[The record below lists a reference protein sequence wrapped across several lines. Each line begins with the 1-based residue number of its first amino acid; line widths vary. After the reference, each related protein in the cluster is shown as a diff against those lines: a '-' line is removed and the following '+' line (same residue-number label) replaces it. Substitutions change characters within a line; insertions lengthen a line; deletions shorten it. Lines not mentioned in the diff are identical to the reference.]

1 MPQRTTP
8 STSTTTATSSV
19 PVSAAIVSPSN
30 MVDDSFGL
38 TARDMVQQ
46 TSVHTGQLSV
56 GIAKNGIGRSAASL
70 SLTIQQEACQAALDA
85 YNQKNRTNY
94 KPIPSSLVNLDK
106 AQLSFGAD
114 EVVKEVT
121 LSWNVTDA
129 AELIGEDTD
138 YVIPVLVNSKE
149 LQVNPDRNLLLVNL
163 IRSSVSVRQKSIART
178 VDETKVLPGPDGEQP
193 ELKESFILDIE
204 LDNPIKNVGITFP
217 LVVDN
222 SLIEVFNQDQDVPYV
237 AAPEGLVTLDT
248 PSAGISE
255 SDKSCTIRLTL
266 DKGVLM
272 EGDELPAFP
281 NYLIPIRLDAQNASA
296 TYKGKNFDL
305 RGLSFG
311 NLVTYIGIT
320 YEEIKNYVKFI
331 SEGSEKIV
339 SYYKEGQPIFDH
351 FLVTKQ
357 IKSSFGRTVNF
368 QHGAYLIIEQTEA
381 LCVIDVNSGNR
392 LKNNEGQEENA
403 LQVNLGAADEIAR
416 QLRLRDV
423 GGIIVIDFIDM
434 DNADNRKLLYDRMM
448 ENMKN
453 DRSRHNILPLSKFCL
468 MQITRQ
474 RVRPVLDIDVEEE
487 CPSCFGTGKIRPS
500 ILFTDTLEEKI
511 KSVKF
516 DHNISSF
523 RLHVHPYVAAYINKG
538 IYSLKW
544 KWKLTYGMG
553 IHIVADQ
560 SMAFLQYMFKDS
572 HGNEIDVTEEK
583 DLKTPSKKKKD
594 TKETKR
600 D

>member
-1 MPQRTTP
+1 MFF
-8 STSTTTATSSV
+8 V
-19 PVSAAIVSPSN
+19 FKFEKLGNEVVVDVSPKEVSIALLEDGKLVELQKEAKN
-30 MVDDSFGL
+30 ESFALGNIY
-38 TARDMVQQ
+38 
-46 TSVHTGQLSV
+46 
-56 GIAKNGIGRSAASL
+56 IAKVKKIMPGLNACFVDIGHEKSGFLHQQDMTAVFPSAQKYIKQVTSDRKRLFSISKA
-70 SLTIQQEACQAALDA
+70 TFTPTFTKDA
-85 YNQKNRTNY
+85 N
-94 KPIPSSLVNLDK
+94 
-106 AQLSFGAD
+106 
-114 EVVKEVT
+114 VKEVLKVGDVVMT
-121 LSWNVTDA
+121 QIIKEPISTKGPRLSCEISFPGRYLVLMPMSDKVSVSTKIKSPEERSRLKLIVESIKPQNFGVIVRTV
-129 AELIGEDTD
+129 AEGRRAEDLD
-138 YVIPVLVNSKE
+138 E
-149 LQVNPDRNLLLVNL
+149 DMELLLKRWEKTITAVQQARQYPLLVHEETSRAVAL
-163 IRSSVSVRQKSIART
+163 IRDLFNPTFEAIHVN
-178 VDETKVLPGPDGEQP
+178 DEV
-193 ELKESFILDIE
+193 
-204 LDNPIKNVGITFP
+204 
-217 LVVDN
+217 
-222 SLIEVFNQDQDVPYV
+222 
-237 AAPEGLVTLDT
+237 
-248 PSAGISE
+248 
-255 SDKSCTIRLTL
+255 
-266 DKGVLM
+266 
-272 EGDELPAFP
+272 
-281 NYLIPIRLDAQNASA
+281 
-296 TYKGKNFDL
+296 
-305 RGLSFG
+305 
-311 NLVTYIGIT
+311 T

-434 DNADNRKLLYDRMM
+434 DNADNRKLLYDHMM

-594 TKETKR
+594 TKETNPEK
-600 D
+600 

>member
-1 MPQRTTP
+1 MFF
-8 STSTTTATSSV
+8 V
-19 PVSAAIVSPSN
+19 FKFEKLGNEVVVDVSPKEVSIALLEDGKLVELQKEAKN
-30 MVDDSFGL
+30 ESFALGNIY
-38 TARDMVQQ
+38 
-46 TSVHTGQLSV
+46 
-56 GIAKNGIGRSAASL
+56 IAKVKKIMPGLNACFVDIGHEKSGFLHQQDMTAVFPSAQKYIKQVTSDRKRLFSISKA
-70 SLTIQQEACQAALDA
+70 TFTPTFTKDA
-85 YNQKNRTNY
+85 N
-94 KPIPSSLVNLDK
+94 
-106 AQLSFGAD
+106 
-114 EVVKEVT
+114 VKEVLKVGDVVMT
-121 LSWNVTDA
+121 QIIKEPISTKGPRLSCEISFPGRYLVLMPMSDKVSVSTKIKSPEERSRLKLIVESIKPQNFGVIVRTV
-129 AELIGEDTD
+129 AEGRRAEDLD
-138 YVIPVLVNSKE
+138 E
-149 LQVNPDRNLLLVNL
+149 DMELLLKRWEKTITAVQQARQYPLIVHEETSRAVAL
-163 IRSSVSVRQKSIART
+163 IRDLFNPTFEAIHVN
-178 VDETKVLPGPDGEQP
+178 DEV
-193 ELKESFILDIE
+193 
-204 LDNPIKNVGITFP
+204 
-217 LVVDN
+217 
-222 SLIEVFNQDQDVPYV
+222 
-237 AAPEGLVTLDT
+237 
-248 PSAGISE
+248 
-255 SDKSCTIRLTL
+255 
-266 DKGVLM
+266 
-272 EGDELPAFP
+272 
-281 NYLIPIRLDAQNASA
+281 
-296 TYKGKNFDL
+296 
-305 RGLSFG
+305 
-311 NLVTYIGIT
+311 T

-594 TKETKR
+594 TKETNPEK
-600 D
+600 

>member
-1 MPQRTTP
+1 MFF
-8 STSTTTATSSV
+8 V
-19 PVSAAIVSPSN
+19 FKFEKLGNEVVVDVSPKEVSIALLEDGKLVELQKEAKN
-30 MVDDSFGL
+30 ESFALGNIY
-38 TARDMVQQ
+38 
-46 TSVHTGQLSV
+46 
-56 GIAKNGIGRSAASL
+56 IAKVKKIMPGLNACFVDIGHEKSGFLHQQDMTAVFPSAQKYIKQVTSDRKRLFSISKA
-70 SLTIQQEACQAALDA
+70 TFTPTFTKDA
-85 YNQKNRTNY
+85 N
-94 KPIPSSLVNLDK
+94 
-106 AQLSFGAD
+106 
-114 EVVKEVT
+114 VKEVLKVGDVVMT
-121 LSWNVTDA
+121 QIIKEPISTKGPRLSCEISFPGRYLVLMPMSDKVSVSTKIKSPEERSRLKLIVESIKPQNFGVIVRTV
-129 AELIGEDTD
+129 AEGRRAEDLD
-138 YVIPVLVNSKE
+138 E
-149 LQVNPDRNLLLVNL
+149 DMELLLKRWEKTITAVQQARQYPLLVHEETSRAVAL
-163 IRSSVSVRQKSIART
+163 IRDLFNPTFEAIHVN
-178 VDETKVLPGPDGEQP
+178 DEV
-193 ELKESFILDIE
+193 
-204 LDNPIKNVGITFP
+204 
-217 LVVDN
+217 
-222 SLIEVFNQDQDVPYV
+222 
-237 AAPEGLVTLDT
+237 
-248 PSAGISE
+248 
-255 SDKSCTIRLTL
+255 
-266 DKGVLM
+266 
-272 EGDELPAFP
+272 
-281 NYLIPIRLDAQNASA
+281 
-296 TYKGKNFDL
+296 
-305 RGLSFG
+305 
-311 NLVTYIGIT
+311 T

-560 SMAFLQYMFKDS
+560 SMALRQYMFKDI

-594 TKETKR
+594 TKETNPEK
-600 D
+600 

>member
-1 MPQRTTP
+1 LFF
-8 STSTTTATSSV
+8 V
-19 PVSAAIVSPSN
+19 FKFEKLGNEVVVDVSPKEVSIALLEDGKLVELQKEAKN
-30 MVDDSFGL
+30 ESFALGNIY
-38 TARDMVQQ
+38 
-46 TSVHTGQLSV
+46 
-56 GIAKNGIGRSAASL
+56 IAKVKKIMPGLNACFVDIGHEKSGFLHQQDMTAVFPSAQKYIKQVTSDRKRLFSISKA
-70 SLTIQQEACQAALDA
+70 TFTPTFTKDA
-85 YNQKNRTNY
+85 N
-94 KPIPSSLVNLDK
+94 
-106 AQLSFGAD
+106 
-114 EVVKEVT
+114 VKEVLKVGDVVMT
-121 LSWNVTDA
+121 QIIKEPISTKGPRLSCEISFPGRYLVLMPMSDKVSVSTKIKSPEERSRLKLIVESIKPQNFGVIVRTV
-129 AELIGEDTD
+129 AEGRRAEDLD
-138 YVIPVLVNSKE
+138 E
-149 LQVNPDRNLLLVNL
+149 DMELLLKRWEKTITAVQQARQYPQLVHEETSRAVAL
-163 IRSSVSVRQKSIART
+163 IRDLFNPTFEAIHVN
-178 VDETKVLPGPDGEQP
+178 DEV
-193 ELKESFILDIE
+193 
-204 LDNPIKNVGITFP
+204 
-217 LVVDN
+217 
-222 SLIEVFNQDQDVPYV
+222 
-237 AAPEGLVTLDT
+237 
-248 PSAGISE
+248 
-255 SDKSCTIRLTL
+255 
-266 DKGVLM
+266 
-272 EGDELPAFP
+272 
-281 NYLIPIRLDAQNASA
+281 
-296 TYKGKNFDL
+296 
-305 RGLSFG
+305 
-311 NLVTYIGIT
+311 T

-594 TKETKR
+594 TKETNPEK
-600 D
+600 

>member
-1 MPQRTTP
+1 MFFVFKFEKLGNEVVVDVSPKEVSIALLEDGKLVELQKEAKNESFALGNIYIAKVKKIMPGLNACFVDIGHEKSGFLHQQDMTAVFP
-8 STSTTTATSSV
+8 SAQKYIKQVTSDRKRLFSISKATFTSTFT
-19 PVSAAIVSPSN
+19 
-30 MVDDSFGL
+30 
-38 TARDMVQQ
+38 
-46 TSVHTGQLSV
+46 
-56 GIAKNGIGRSAASL
+56 K
-70 SLTIQQEACQAALDA
+70 DA
-85 YNQKNRTNY
+85 N
-94 KPIPSSLVNLDK
+94 
-106 AQLSFGAD
+106 
-114 EVVKEVT
+114 VKEVLKVGDVVMT
-121 LSWNVTDA
+121 QIIKEPISTKGPRLSCEISFPGRYLVLMPMSDKVSVSTKIKSPEERSRLKLIVESIKPQNFGVIVRTV
-129 AELIGEDTD
+129 AEGRRAEDLD
-138 YVIPVLVNSKE
+138 E
-149 LQVNPDRNLLLVNL
+149 DMELLLKRWEKTITAVQQARQYPLLVHEETSRAVAL
-163 IRSSVSVRQKSIART
+163 IRDLFNPTFEAIHVN
-178 VDETKVLPGPDGEQP
+178 DEV
-193 ELKESFILDIE
+193 
-204 LDNPIKNVGITFP
+204 
-217 LVVDN
+217 
-222 SLIEVFNQDQDVPYV
+222 
-237 AAPEGLVTLDT
+237 
-248 PSAGISE
+248 
-255 SDKSCTIRLTL
+255 
-266 DKGVLM
+266 
-272 EGDELPAFP
+272 
-281 NYLIPIRLDAQNASA
+281 
-296 TYKGKNFDL
+296 
-305 RGLSFG
+305 
-311 NLVTYIGIT
+311 T

-594 TKETKR
+594 TKETNPEK
-600 D
+600 

>member
-1 MPQRTTP
+1 MFF
-8 STSTTTATSSV
+8 V
-19 PVSAAIVSPSN
+19 FKFEKLGNEVVVDVSPKEVSIALLEDGKLVELQKEAKN
-30 MVDDSFGL
+30 ESFALGNIY
-38 TARDMVQQ
+38 
-46 TSVHTGQLSV
+46 
-56 GIAKNGIGRSAASL
+56 IAKVKKIMPGLNACFVDIGHEKSGFLHQQDMTAVFPSAQKYIKQVTSDRKRLFSISKA
-70 SLTIQQEACQAALDA
+70 TFTPTFTKDA
-85 YNQKNRTNY
+85 N
-94 KPIPSSLVNLDK
+94 
-106 AQLSFGAD
+106 
-114 EVVKEVT
+114 VKEVLKVGDVVMT
-121 LSWNVTDA
+121 QIIKEPISTKGPRLSCEISFPGRYLVLMPMSDKVSVSTKIKSPEERSRLKLIVESIKPQNFGVIVRTV
-129 AELIGEDTD
+129 AEGRRAEDLD
-138 YVIPVLVNSKE
+138 E
-149 LQVNPDRNLLLVNL
+149 DMELLLKRWEKTITAVQQARQYPLLVHEETSRAVAL
-163 IRSSVSVRQKSIART
+163 IRDLFNPTFEAIHVN
-178 VDETKVLPGPDGEQP
+178 DEV
-193 ELKESFILDIE
+193 
-204 LDNPIKNVGITFP
+204 
-217 LVVDN
+217 
-222 SLIEVFNQDQDVPYV
+222 
-237 AAPEGLVTLDT
+237 
-248 PSAGISE
+248 
-255 SDKSCTIRLTL
+255 
-266 DKGVLM
+266 
-272 EGDELPAFP
+272 
-281 NYLIPIRLDAQNASA
+281 
-296 TYKGKNFDL
+296 
-305 RGLSFG
+305 
-311 NLVTYIGIT
+311 T

-594 TKETKR
+594 TKETNPEK
-600 D
+600 

>member
-1 MPQRTTP
+1 LFLNFGKLGNE
-8 STSTTTATSSV
+8 V
-19 PVSAAIVSPSN
+19 VVDVSPKEVSIALLEDGKL
-30 MVDDSFGL
+30 VELQKEAKDESFALGNIY
-38 TARDMVQQ
+38 
-46 TSVHTGQLSV
+46 
-56 GIAKNGIGRSAASL
+56 IAKVKKIMPGLNACFVDIGHDKGGFLHQQDMTAIFPSAQKYIKQVISDRKRLFPISKA
-70 SLTIQQEACQAALDA
+70 TFTPTFTKEA
-85 YNQKNRTNY
+85 N
-94 KPIPSSLVNLDK
+94 
-106 AQLSFGAD
+106 
-114 EVVKEVT
+114 VKEVLKVGDVVMT
-121 LSWNVTDA
+121 QIIKEPISTKGPRLSCEISFPGRYLVLMPMSDKVNVSTKIKSQEERSRLKLIVESIKPKNFGVIVRTV
-129 AELIGEDTD
+129 AEGRRAEDLD
-138 YVIPVLVNSKE
+138 E
-149 LQVNPDRNLLLVNL
+149 DMGLLLKRWEKAITAVQQARQYPQL
-163 IRSSVSVRQKSIART
+163 VHEETSRAVALVRDLFNPTFEAIHIN
-178 VDETKVLPGPDGEQP
+178 DEV
-193 ELKESFILDIE
+193 
-204 LDNPIKNVGITFP
+204 
-217 LVVDN
+217 
-222 SLIEVFNQDQDVPYV
+222 
-237 AAPEGLVTLDT
+237 
-248 PSAGISE
+248 
-255 SDKSCTIRLTL
+255 
-266 DKGVLM
+266 
-272 EGDELPAFP
+272 
-281 NYLIPIRLDAQNASA
+281 
-296 TYKGKNFDL
+296 
-305 RGLSFG
+305 
-311 NLVTYIGIT
+311 T

-351 FLVTKQ
+351 FSVTKQ
-357 IKSSFGRTVNF
+357 IKSSFGRTVNY

-392 LKNNEGQEENA
+392 LKNNDDQEENA

-434 DNADNRKLLYDRMM
+434 DSADNRKLLYDRMT

-538 IYSLKW
+538 LYSLKW

-560 SMAFLQYMFKDS
+560 NMAFLQYIFKDS
-572 HGNEIDVTEEK
+572 RGNEIDVTEEK
-583 DLKTPSKKKKD
+583 DLKAPSKKKKD
-594 TKETKR
+594 AKETNPG

>member
-1 MPQRTTP
+1 MFF
-8 STSTTTATSSV
+8 V
-19 PVSAAIVSPSN
+19 FKFEKLGNEVVVDVSPKEVSIALLEDGKLVELQKEAKN
-30 MVDDSFGL
+30 ESFALGNIYIAKVKKIMPGLNACFVDIGHEKSGFLHQQDMTAVFPSAQKYIKQVTSDRKRLFSISKATFTPTFTKDANVKDVLKVGDVVMTQIIKEPISTKGPRLSCEISFPGRYL
-38 TARDMVQQ
+38 VLMPMSDKVSVSTKIKSPEERSRLKLIVESIKPQNFGVIVRTVAEGRRAEDLDEDMELLLKRWEKTITAVQQ
-46 TSVHTGQLSV
+46 ARQYPQLVHEETSRAVALIRDLFNPTF
-56 GIAKNGIGRSAASL
+56 
-70 SLTIQQEACQAALDA
+70 EA
-85 YNQKNRTNY
+85 
-94 KPIPSSLVNLDK
+94 IHVN
-106 AQLSFGAD
+106 D
-114 EVVKEVT
+114 EV
-121 LSWNVTDA
+121 
-129 AELIGEDTD
+129 
-138 YVIPVLVNSKE
+138 
-149 LQVNPDRNLLLVNL
+149 
-163 IRSSVSVRQKSIART
+163 
-178 VDETKVLPGPDGEQP
+178 
-193 ELKESFILDIE
+193 
-204 LDNPIKNVGITFP
+204 
-217 LVVDN
+217 
-222 SLIEVFNQDQDVPYV
+222 
-237 AAPEGLVTLDT
+237 
-248 PSAGISE
+248 
-255 SDKSCTIRLTL
+255 
-266 DKGVLM
+266 
-272 EGDELPAFP
+272 
-281 NYLIPIRLDAQNASA
+281 
-296 TYKGKNFDL
+296 
-305 RGLSFG
+305 
-311 NLVTYIGIT
+311 T

-357 IKSSFGRTVNF
+357 IKSSFGRTVNY

-553 IHIVADQ
+553 VHIVADQ

-594 TKETKR
+594 TKETNPEK
-600 D
+600 

>member
-1 MPQRTTP
+1 MFF
-8 STSTTTATSSV
+8 V
-19 PVSAAIVSPSN
+19 FKFEKLGNEVVVDVSPKEVSIALLEDGKLVELQKEAKN
-30 MVDDSFGL
+30 ESFALGNIY
-38 TARDMVQQ
+38 
-46 TSVHTGQLSV
+46 
-56 GIAKNGIGRSAASL
+56 IAKVKKIMPGLNACFVDIGHEKSGFLHQQDMTAVFPSAQKYIKQVTSDRKRLFSISKA
-70 SLTIQQEACQAALDA
+70 TFTPTFTKDA
-85 YNQKNRTNY
+85 N
-94 KPIPSSLVNLDK
+94 
-106 AQLSFGAD
+106 
-114 EVVKEVT
+114 VKEVLKVGDVVMT
-121 LSWNVTDA
+121 QIIKEPISTKGPRLSCEISFPGRYLVLMPMSDKVSVSTKIKSPEERSRLKLIVESIKPQNFGVIVRTV
-129 AELIGEDTD
+129 AEGRRAEDLD
-138 YVIPVLVNSKE
+138 E
-149 LQVNPDRNLLLVNL
+149 DMELLLKRWEKTITAVQQARQYPQLVHEETSRAVAL
-163 IRSSVSVRQKSIART
+163 IRDLFNPTFEAIHVN
-178 VDETKVLPGPDGEQP
+178 DEV
-193 ELKESFILDIE
+193 
-204 LDNPIKNVGITFP
+204 
-217 LVVDN
+217 
-222 SLIEVFNQDQDVPYV
+222 
-237 AAPEGLVTLDT
+237 
-248 PSAGISE
+248 
-255 SDKSCTIRLTL
+255 
-266 DKGVLM
+266 
-272 EGDELPAFP
+272 
-281 NYLIPIRLDAQNASA
+281 
-296 TYKGKNFDL
+296 
-305 RGLSFG
+305 
-311 NLVTYIGIT
+311 T

-594 TKETKR
+594 TKETNPEK
-600 D
+600 

>member
-1 MPQRTTP
+1 MFF
-8 STSTTTATSSV
+8 V
-19 PVSAAIVSPSN
+19 FKFEKLGNEVVVDVSPKEVSIALLEDGKLVELQKEAKN
-30 MVDDSFGL
+30 ESFALGNIY
-38 TARDMVQQ
+38 
-46 TSVHTGQLSV
+46 
-56 GIAKNGIGRSAASL
+56 IAKVKKIMPGLNACFVDIGHEKSGFLHQQDMTAVFPSAQKYIKQVTSDRKRLFSISKA
-70 SLTIQQEACQAALDA
+70 TFTPTFTKDA
-85 YNQKNRTNY
+85 N
-94 KPIPSSLVNLDK
+94 
-106 AQLSFGAD
+106 
-114 EVVKEVT
+114 VKEVLKVGDVVMT
-121 LSWNVTDA
+121 QIIKEPISTKGPRLSCEISFPGRYLVLMPMSDKVSVSTKIKSPEERSRLKLIVESIKPQNFGVIVRTV
-129 AELIGEDTD
+129 AEGRRAEDLD
-138 YVIPVLVNSKE
+138 E
-149 LQVNPDRNLLLVNL
+149 DMELLLKRWEKTITAVQQARQYPQLVHEETSRAVAL
-163 IRSSVSVRQKSIART
+163 IRDLFNPTFEAIHIN
-178 VDETKVLPGPDGEQP
+178 DEV
-193 ELKESFILDIE
+193 
-204 LDNPIKNVGITFP
+204 
-217 LVVDN
+217 
-222 SLIEVFNQDQDVPYV
+222 
-237 AAPEGLVTLDT
+237 
-248 PSAGISE
+248 
-255 SDKSCTIRLTL
+255 
-266 DKGVLM
+266 
-272 EGDELPAFP
+272 
-281 NYLIPIRLDAQNASA
+281 
-296 TYKGKNFDL
+296 
-305 RGLSFG
+305 
-311 NLVTYIGIT
+311 T

-392 LKNNEGQEENA
+392 LKNNEGQEESA

-594 TKETKR
+594 TKETNPEK
-600 D
+600 

>member
-1 MPQRTTP
+1 MFF
-8 STSTTTATSSV
+8 V
-19 PVSAAIVSPSN
+19 FKFEKLGNEVVVDVSPKEVSIALLEDGKLVELQKEAKN
-30 MVDDSFGL
+30 ESFALGNIY
-38 TARDMVQQ
+38 
-46 TSVHTGQLSV
+46 
-56 GIAKNGIGRSAASL
+56 IAKVKKIMPGLNACFVDIGHEKSGFLHQQDMTAVFPSAQKYIKQVTSDRKRLFSISKA
-70 SLTIQQEACQAALDA
+70 TFTPTFTKDA
-85 YNQKNRTNY
+85 N
-94 KPIPSSLVNLDK
+94 
-106 AQLSFGAD
+106 
-114 EVVKEVT
+114 VKEVLKVGDVVMT
-121 LSWNVTDA
+121 QIIKEPISTKGPRLSCEISFPGRYLVLMPMSDKVSVSTKIKSPEERSRLKLIVESIKPQNFGVIVRTV
-129 AELIGEDTD
+129 AEGRRAEDLD
-138 YVIPVLVNSKE
+138 E
-149 LQVNPDRNLLLVNL
+149 DMELLLKRWEKTITAVQQARQYPQLVHEETSRAVAL
-163 IRSSVSVRQKSIART
+163 IRDLFNPTFEAIHIN
-178 VDETKVLPGPDGEQP
+178 DEV
-193 ELKESFILDIE
+193 
-204 LDNPIKNVGITFP
+204 
-217 LVVDN
+217 
-222 SLIEVFNQDQDVPYV
+222 
-237 AAPEGLVTLDT
+237 
-248 PSAGISE
+248 
-255 SDKSCTIRLTL
+255 
-266 DKGVLM
+266 
-272 EGDELPAFP
+272 
-281 NYLIPIRLDAQNASA
+281 
-296 TYKGKNFDL
+296 
-305 RGLSFG
+305 
-311 NLVTYIGIT
+311 T

-594 TKETKR
+594 TKETNPEK
-600 D
+600 

>member
-1 MPQRTTP
+1 LFF
-8 STSTTTATSSV
+8 V
-19 PVSAAIVSPSN
+19 FKFEKLGNEVVVDVSPKEVSIALLEDGKLVELQKEAKN
-30 MVDDSFGL
+30 ESFALGNIY
-38 TARDMVQQ
+38 
-46 TSVHTGQLSV
+46 
-56 GIAKNGIGRSAASL
+56 IAKVKKIMPGLNACFVDIGHEKSGFLHQQDMTAVFPSAQKYIKQVTSDRKRLFSISKA
-70 SLTIQQEACQAALDA
+70 TFTPTFTKDA
-85 YNQKNRTNY
+85 N
-94 KPIPSSLVNLDK
+94 
-106 AQLSFGAD
+106 
-114 EVVKEVT
+114 VKEVLKVGDVVMT
-121 LSWNVTDA
+121 QIIKEPISTKGPRLSCEISFPGRYLVLMPMSDKVSVSTKIKSPEERSRLKLIVESIKPQNFGVIVRTV
-129 AELIGEDTD
+129 AEGRRAEDLD
-138 YVIPVLVNSKE
+138 E
-149 LQVNPDRNLLLVNL
+149 DMELLLKRWEKTITAVQQARQYPQLVHEETSRAVAL
-163 IRSSVSVRQKSIART
+163 IRDLFNPTFEAIHIN
-178 VDETKVLPGPDGEQP
+178 DEV
-193 ELKESFILDIE
+193 
-204 LDNPIKNVGITFP
+204 
-217 LVVDN
+217 
-222 SLIEVFNQDQDVPYV
+222 
-237 AAPEGLVTLDT
+237 
-248 PSAGISE
+248 
-255 SDKSCTIRLTL
+255 
-266 DKGVLM
+266 
-272 EGDELPAFP
+272 
-281 NYLIPIRLDAQNASA
+281 
-296 TYKGKNFDL
+296 
-305 RGLSFG
+305 
-311 NLVTYIGIT
+311 T

-594 TKETKR
+594 TKETNPEK
-600 D
+600 

>member
-1 MPQRTTP
+1 MFF
-8 STSTTTATSSV
+8 V
-19 PVSAAIVSPSN
+19 FKFEKLGNEVVVDVSPKEVSIALLEDGKLVELQKEAKN
-30 MVDDSFGL
+30 ESFALGNIY
-38 TARDMVQQ
+38 
-46 TSVHTGQLSV
+46 
-56 GIAKNGIGRSAASL
+56 IAKVKKIMPGLNACFVDIGHEKSGFLHQQDMTAVFPSAQKYIKQVTSDRKRLFSISKA
-70 SLTIQQEACQAALDA
+70 TFTPTFTKDA
-85 YNQKNRTNY
+85 N
-94 KPIPSSLVNLDK
+94 
-106 AQLSFGAD
+106 
-114 EVVKEVT
+114 VKEVLKVGDVVMT
-121 LSWNVTDA
+121 QIIKEPISTKGPRLSCEISFPGRYLVLMPMSDKVSVSTKIKSPEERSRLKLIVESIKPQNFGVIVRTV
-129 AELIGEDTD
+129 AEGRRAEDLD
-138 YVIPVLVNSKE
+138 E
-149 LQVNPDRNLLLVNL
+149 DMELLLKRWEKTITAVQQARQYPLLVHEETSRAVAL
-163 IRSSVSVRQKSIART
+163 IRDLFNPTFEAIHVN
-178 VDETKVLPGPDGEQP
+178 DEV
-193 ELKESFILDIE
+193 
-204 LDNPIKNVGITFP
+204 
-217 LVVDN
+217 
-222 SLIEVFNQDQDVPYV
+222 
-237 AAPEGLVTLDT
+237 
-248 PSAGISE
+248 
-255 SDKSCTIRLTL
+255 
-266 DKGVLM
+266 
-272 EGDELPAFP
+272 
-281 NYLIPIRLDAQNASA
+281 
-296 TYKGKNFDL
+296 
-305 RGLSFG
+305 
-311 NLVTYIGIT
+311 T

-357 IKSSFGRTVNF
+357 IKSSFGRTVNY

-594 TKETKR
+594 TKETNPEK
-600 D
+600 

>member
-1 MPQRTTP
+1 MFF
-8 STSTTTATSSV
+8 V
-19 PVSAAIVSPSN
+19 FKFEKLGNEVVVDVSPKEVSIALLEDGKLVELQKEAKN
-30 MVDDSFGL
+30 ESFALGNIY
-38 TARDMVQQ
+38 
-46 TSVHTGQLSV
+46 
-56 GIAKNGIGRSAASL
+56 IAKVKKIMPGLNACFVDIGHEKSGFLHQQDMTAVFPSAQKYIKQVTSDRKRLFSISKA
-70 SLTIQQEACQAALDA
+70 TFTPTFTKDA
-85 YNQKNRTNY
+85 N
-94 KPIPSSLVNLDK
+94 
-106 AQLSFGAD
+106 
-114 EVVKEVT
+114 VKEVLKVGDVVMT
-121 LSWNVTDA
+121 QIIKEPISTKGPRLSCEISFPGRYLVLMPMSDKVSVSTKIKSPEERSRLKLIVESIKPQNFGVIVRTV
-129 AELIGEDTD
+129 AEGRRAEDLD
-138 YVIPVLVNSKE
+138 E
-149 LQVNPDRNLLLVNL
+149 DMELLLKRWEKTITAVQQARQYPLLVHEETSRAVAL
-163 IRSSVSVRQKSIART
+163 IRDLFNPTFEAIHVN
-178 VDETKVLPGPDGEQP
+178 DEV
-193 ELKESFILDIE
+193 
-204 LDNPIKNVGITFP
+204 
-217 LVVDN
+217 
-222 SLIEVFNQDQDVPYV
+222 
-237 AAPEGLVTLDT
+237 
-248 PSAGISE
+248 
-255 SDKSCTIRLTL
+255 
-266 DKGVLM
+266 
-272 EGDELPAFP
+272 
-281 NYLIPIRLDAQNASA
+281 
-296 TYKGKNFDL
+296 
-305 RGLSFG
+305 
-311 NLVTYIGIT
+311 T

-511 KSVKF
+511 KSVKLL
-516 DHNISSF
+516 HLENI
-523 RLHVHPYVAAYINKG
+523 P
-538 IYSLKW
+538 
-544 KWKLTYGMG
+544 
-553 IHIVADQ
+553 
-560 SMAFLQYMFKDS
+560 
-572 HGNEIDVTEEK
+572 
-583 DLKTPSKKKKD
+583 
-594 TKETKR
+594 
-600 D
+600 

>member
-1 MPQRTTP
+1 LFF
-8 STSTTTATSSV
+8 V
-19 PVSAAIVSPSN
+19 FKFEKLGNEVVVDVSPKEVSIALLEDGKLVELQKEAKN
-30 MVDDSFGL
+30 ESFALGNIY
-38 TARDMVQQ
+38 
-46 TSVHTGQLSV
+46 
-56 GIAKNGIGRSAASL
+56 IAKVKKIMPGLNACFVDIGHEKSGFLHQQDMTAVFPSAQKYIKQVTSDRKRLFSISKA
-70 SLTIQQEACQAALDA
+70 TFTPTFTKDA
-85 YNQKNRTNY
+85 N
-94 KPIPSSLVNLDK
+94 
-106 AQLSFGAD
+106 
-114 EVVKEVT
+114 VKEVLKVGDVVMT
-121 LSWNVTDA
+121 QIIKEPISTKGPRLSCEISFPGRYLVLMPMSDKVSVSTKIKSPEERSRLKLIVESIKPQNFGVIVRTV
-129 AELIGEDTD
+129 AEGRRAEDLD
-138 YVIPVLVNSKE
+138 E
-149 LQVNPDRNLLLVNL
+149 DMELLLKRWEKTITAVQQARQYPLLVHEETSRAVAL
-163 IRSSVSVRQKSIART
+163 IRDLFNPTFEAIHVN
-178 VDETKVLPGPDGEQP
+178 DEV
-193 ELKESFILDIE
+193 
-204 LDNPIKNVGITFP
+204 
-217 LVVDN
+217 
-222 SLIEVFNQDQDVPYV
+222 
-237 AAPEGLVTLDT
+237 
-248 PSAGISE
+248 
-255 SDKSCTIRLTL
+255 
-266 DKGVLM
+266 
-272 EGDELPAFP
+272 
-281 NYLIPIRLDAQNASA
+281 
-296 TYKGKNFDL
+296 
-305 RGLSFG
+305 
-311 NLVTYIGIT
+311 T

-594 TKETKR
+594 TKETNPEK
-600 D
+600 

>member
-1 MPQRTTP
+1 MFF
-8 STSTTTATSSV
+8 V
-19 PVSAAIVSPSN
+19 FKFEKLGNEVVVDVSPKEVSIALLEDGKLVELQKEAKN
-30 MVDDSFGL
+30 ESFALGNIY
-38 TARDMVQQ
+38 
-46 TSVHTGQLSV
+46 
-56 GIAKNGIGRSAASL
+56 IAKVKKIMPGLNACFVDIGHEKSGFLHQQDMTAVFPSAQKYIKQVTSDRKRLFSISKA
-70 SLTIQQEACQAALDA
+70 TFTPTFTKDA
-85 YNQKNRTNY
+85 N
-94 KPIPSSLVNLDK
+94 
-106 AQLSFGAD
+106 
-114 EVVKEVT
+114 VKEVLKVGDVVMT
-121 LSWNVTDA
+121 QIIKEPISTKGPRLSCEISFPGRYLVLMPMSDKVSVSTKIKSPEERSRLKLIVESIKPQNFGVIVRTV
-129 AELIGEDTD
+129 AEGRRAEDLD
-138 YVIPVLVNSKE
+138 E
-149 LQVNPDRNLLLVNL
+149 DMELLLKRWEKTITAVQQARQYPQLVHEETSRAVAL
-163 IRSSVSVRQKSIART
+163 IRDLFNPTFEAIHVN
-178 VDETKVLPGPDGEQP
+178 DEV
-193 ELKESFILDIE
+193 
-204 LDNPIKNVGITFP
+204 
-217 LVVDN
+217 
-222 SLIEVFNQDQDVPYV
+222 
-237 AAPEGLVTLDT
+237 
-248 PSAGISE
+248 
-255 SDKSCTIRLTL
+255 
-266 DKGVLM
+266 
-272 EGDELPAFP
+272 
-281 NYLIPIRLDAQNASA
+281 
-296 TYKGKNFDL
+296 
-305 RGLSFG
+305 
-311 NLVTYIGIT
+311 T

-511 KSVKF
+511 KSVKY

-594 TKETKR
+594 TKETNPEK
-600 D
+600 